1 MHSWKGLGGEP
12 LDQCFPRDA
21 AGEMCSV
28 VVESMWGG
36 MRGRT
41 FYLTALGLFLLL
53 LLLFK

>member
-1 MHSWKGLGGEP
+1 MHSWKGFGGEP

-21 AGEMCSV
+21 AGEMCSL

-41 FYLTALGLFLLL
+41 FYLTALGLV
-53 LLLFK
+53 LFVVDVVV